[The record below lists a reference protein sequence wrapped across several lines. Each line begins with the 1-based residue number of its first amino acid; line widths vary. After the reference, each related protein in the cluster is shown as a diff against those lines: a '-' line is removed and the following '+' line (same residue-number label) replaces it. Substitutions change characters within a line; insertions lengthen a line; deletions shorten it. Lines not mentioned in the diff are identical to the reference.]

1 MDGRSVSAEREAL
14 KWESYRSNASFSHTC
29 THKHT
34 LMFISLSHSLTHT
47 FFRSLFRTPLAL
59 AHAYLKKSLSILYP
73 PFRCTVLITLSLS
86 HTHTHTHVL
95 TKHTSEWSLSLVTI
109 SSLPSIAETVAQSQR
124 SNTIFLSRQSL
135 FARLKNGIAFA
146 RFFRKLSSKVLLVIR
161 KTSYELRSYYDQIQL
176 KYQLKLTQKFLGLT
190 IRHITVKM
198 AVISIGFTRVATQQH
213 LKHFIILFLRK
224 GKTLLK

>member
-1 MDGRSVSAEREAL
+1 MRKLSIQCI
-14 KWESYRSNASFSHTC
+14 F
-29 THKHT
+29 
-34 LMFISLSHSLTHT
+34 LSHMYTQ
-47 FFRSLFRTPLAL
+47 
-59 AHAYLKKSLSILYP
+59 AHAYVYFSLTLSDTYFLS
-73 PFRCTVLITLSLS
+73 LSLS
-86 HTHTHTHVL
+86 HTPRSRTQISTCILEKVFKHSLSSFSMYSAHYSLSLSHTHTHVL
-95 TKHTSEWSLSLVTI
+95 TKHTSEWSLSLSLVTI
-109 SSLPSIAETVAQSQR
+109 FSLPSIAETVAQSQR
-124 SNTIFLSRQSL
+124 SNTIFLSRQSF

-176 KYQLKLTQKFLGLT
+176 KYQLKLIQKFLGLT